1 MDNKKNLI
9 AKLLK
14 PLIGFLVLMLAFE
27 IILFELLSHGFLNT
41 LVAMIIQII
50 VIAAIFGLLTSF
62 ILSLLHPFLA
72 AIRGK
77 EAPANPKSKK
87 RNLKNLHSVTMH
99 SARLSVPSR
108 AIPLVLLL
116 W

>member
-27 IILFELLSHGFLNT
+27 IILWFPEYTGCHDHTDHRHRRYLRTADLFYPF
-41 LVAMIIQII
+41 AP
-50 VIAAIFGLLTSF
+50 A
-62 ILSLLHPFLA
+62 PFL
-72 AIRGK
+72 
-77 EAPANPKSKK
+77 
-87 RNLKNLHSVTMH
+87 
-99 SARLSVPSR
+99 SR
-108 AIPLVLLL
+108 YP

>member
-50 VIAAIFGLLTSF
+50 VI
-62 ILSLLHPFLA
+62 
-72 AIRGK
+72 
-77 EAPANPKSKK
+77 
-87 RNLKNLHSVTMH
+87 
-99 SARLSVPSR
+99 
-108 AIPLVLLL
+108 
-116 W
+116 

>member
-50 VIAAIFGLLTSF
+50 VIAAILRTADLFLSF
-62 ILSLLHPFLA
+62 APAPFL
-72 AIRGK
+72 
-77 EAPANPKSKK
+77 
-87 RNLKNLHSVTMH
+87 
-99 SARLSVPSR
+99 SR
-108 AIPLVLLL
+108 YP